1 MNAGFLMLLDG
12 IGEGWLDTTTKKI
25 SFRCSFL
32 EQMERAG
39 RKNTYS
45 LSSTRVN
52 PAEPIRYSLSLFN
65 FITKLGI
72 VLVDVKR
79 EQRRIDRRICVQ
91 GLEQTLLCIEKDI
104 NKKFAYVDIDPAGP
118 SFMMLKM

>member
-1 MNAGFLMLLDG
+1 MELVR
-12 IGEGWLDTTTKKI
+12 IGLIPLQRKEKYVSL
-25 SFRCSFL
+25 RCSLL
-32 EQMERAG
+32 EEMKRG
-39 RKNTYS
+39 RRKNTYS

-65 FITKLGI
+65 FITKLSI

-91 GLEQTLLCIEKDI
+91 GLEQTLLCIEKD
-104 NKKFAYVDIDPAGP
+104 
-118 SFMMLKM
+118 

>member
-12 IGEGWLDTTTKKI
+12 IGEGWLDTTTKRKSI
-25 SFRCSFL
+25 CSFL
-32 EQMERAG
+32 EEMEREK

-52 PAEPIRYSLSLFN
+52 PAKPIRYSLSLFN

-91 GLEQTLLCIEKDI
+91 DLEQTLLGIEKDI
-104 NKKFAYVDIDPAGP
+104 KKLLRTSTLTLLALL
-118 SFMMLKM
+118 S

>member
-12 IGEGWLDTTTKKI
+12 IGEGWLDTTEKKKRI
-25 SFRCSFL
+25 LVSDVHFRGH
-32 EQMERAG
+32 G
-39 RKNTYS
+39 REKKNTYS
-45 LSSTRVN
+45 LSSTRVY

-65 FITKLGI
+65 FITKLSI

-91 GLEQTLLCIEKDI
+91 GLEQTSLCIEKD
-104 NKKFAYVDIDPAGP
+104 KKYCVRRHRPG
-118 SFMMLKM
+118 